1 MTERLR
7 IALQKKGRLAENS
20 FNLLRKCGLNFTV
33 RGGGLLARVKNMP
46 IDLLLV
52 RDDDIPS
59 FVANNAADIG
69 VVGENVLVEEQLIS
83 NIELDANIIMRL
95 GFSKCK
101 LCLASPDGKPLK
113 SIKSLENTRIA
124 TTYPGV
130 LRKFLF
136 KENIKATLVEMKGA
150 VELAPSIGIAD
161 SVCDLVSSGATLEA
175 NGLKV
180 FKTILD
186 SEAVLIQSKRLLT
199 PEKELLLKKVLRRI
213 DGVIKSSETKYVMLN
228 APREKVDKITK
239 LLPGSDSPTIVPLA
253 GRDNLV
259 ALQAV
264 CTEKI
269 LWENLEDLKSL
280 GARAILVLPI
290 EKMIR
295 KLIPYA

>member
-7 IALQKKGRLAENS
+7 IALRKKGRLAENS

-69 VVGENVLVEEQLIS
+69 IVGENVLVEEQLVS
-83 NIELDANIIMRL
+83 NVELDANIIMRL

-101 LCLASPDGKPLK
+101 LCLASPDGKPFD
-113 SIKSLENTRIA
+113 SIKSLKNTRIA

-136 KENIKATLVEMKGA
+136 KEDIKATLVEMKGA

-161 SVCDLVSSGATLEA
+161 SICDLVSSGATLEA

-186 SEAVLIQSKRLLT
+186 SEAVLIQSKRSLT
-199 PEKELLLKKVLRRI
+199 PKKELLLKKVLRRI
-213 DGVIKSSETKYVMLN
+213 DGVIKSAETKYVMLN
-228 APREKVDKITK
+228 APREKVDKITE

-253 GRDNLV
+253 GSDNLV

-290 EKMIR
+290 EKMMS
-295 KLIPYA
+295 

>member
-69 VVGENVLVEEQLIS
+69 IVGENVLVEEQLVS
-83 NIELDANIIMRL
+83 NVELDANIIMRL

-101 LCLASPDGKPLK
+101 LCLASPDGKPFE
-113 SIKSLENTRIA
+113 SIKSLKNTRIA

-136 KENIKATLVEMKGA
+136 KEDIKATLVEMKGA

-161 SVCDLVSSGATLEA
+161 SICDLVSSGATLEA

-180 FKTILD
+180 FKTILN
-186 SEAVLIQSKRLLT
+186 SEAVLIQSKRSLT
-199 PEKELLLKKVLRRI
+199 PNKELLLKKVLRRI
-213 DGVIKSSETKYVMLN
+213 DGVIKSTETKYVMLN
-228 APREKVDKITK
+228 APREKVDMITE

-253 GRDNLV
+253 GSDNLV

-290 EKMIR
+290 EKMMS
-295 KLIPYA
+295 

>member
-7 IALQKKGRLAENS
+7 IELQKKGRLAENS

-186 SEAVLIQSKRLLT
+186 SEAVLIQSKRFLT

-228 APREKVDKITK
+228 APREKVDKITE

-290 EKMIR
+290 EKMMS
-295 KLIPYA
+295 